1 MLNTWNVAH
10 VLFDL
15 CTGVSLEKARGRAY
29 RRCAETCLASYQTQ
43 PSKQS
48 RLALC
53 NHVSWCDMFVDAL
66 VIDPTRSFYVARR
79 GTMALPMVAALN
91 LCDGACLFRKGSD
104 RKALYDTI
112 HRWYKQGRIPIVY
125 PEGTRNPTLRRL
137 PLKLGMVKLAYDRD
151 IPIVIYI
158 SSGKERVIN
167 ERVRFVA
174 RELTKVETRVSD
186 VLGGTKQCYIDAQRR
201 QRSSSR
207 SEWTCR
213 QNPSRTST
221 MWWWWW

>member
-1 MLNTWNVAH
+1 
-10 VLFDL
+10 
-15 CTGVSLEKARGRAY
+15 
-29 RRCAETCLASYQTQ
+29 
-43 PSKQS
+43 
-48 RLALC
+48 
-53 NHVSWCDMFVDAL
+53 MFVDAL

-79 GTMALPMVAALN
+79 GTMALPMVAAMN
-91 LCDGACLFRKGSD
+91 LCGGACLFRKGSD

-167 ERVRFVA
+167 ESVFFIA
-174 RELTKVETRVSD
+174 RELTKVETRMSD
-186 VLGGTKQCYIDAQRR
+186 VLTKENNESLDDYITRV
-201 QRSSSR
+201 
-207 SEWTCR
+207 CR
-213 QNPSRTST
+213 VWNQMMDDTPGYANLA
-221 MWWWWW
+221 